1 MIKRAAALICMGSLA
16 VALTAWGAPKA
27 KQVTRPS
34 RTIPAARVSAAHV
47 SHGSVSDARGRGHA
61 LVRAKVP
68 RRADVGTRSGLRIQK
83 RRTVSARTAGRFQS
97 VLSRQRTLAHGRSAY
112 RRSALAGAKKFQPS
126 RPRAGKARI
135 AAAINKSGNLREKKF
150 AGGRGNRPFSKIGG
164 EQIARASRATAWR
177 DLSRN
182 RQRNLTFA
190 RNVLYNRAADA
201 RITNYWR
208 TDRFRDPRYA
218 AFYHYQRQW
227 HDRDWWRR
235 HHTRII
241 FVLGGWWYW
250 DAGYWYPCWGYDPYA
265 WYWYDGPIYTGYAS
279 LTPDQVIINVQL
291 VLRGEGYYA
300 GAIDGILGPQ
310 TRAALA
316 AFQADHG
323 LAVTSAVDQPTL
335 QTMGLA

>member
-1 MIKRAAALICMGSLA
+1 MVKRVAILTCMGSLA
-16 VALTAWGAPKA
+16 AALTVWGAPKA
-27 KQVTRPS
+27 KQVTRP
-34 RTIPAARVSAAHV
+34 TKAIPNTRVLATHVNRVSV
-47 SHGSVSDARGRGHA
+47 SSARGRGHA
-61 LVRAKVP
+61 LVRASVP
-68 RRADVGTRSGLRIQK
+68 GRANVAARSHLRIQE
-83 RRTVSARTAGRFQS
+83 RGAVSARTGSRARF
-97 VLSRQRTLAHGRSAY
+97 VLGRQRTLAHSGSAY
-112 RRSALAGAKKFQPS
+112 QRTAVTNAKKFQTDRS
-126 RPRAGKARI
+126 QGGEARI
-135 AAAINKSGNLREKKF
+135 SAAINKPGIVQEEKF
-150 AGGRGNRPFSKIGG
+150 ARLKGDRPFARIGD
-164 EQIARASRATAWR
+164 EQIARARRATAWGN
-177 DLSRN
+177 LSGN

-190 RNVLYNRAADA
+190 RNVLHNRAGDA

-227 HDRDWWRR
+227 HDREWWHR

-250 DAGYWYPCWGYDPYA
+250 DAGYWYPCWGYDPDA

-279 LTPDQVIINVQL
+279 LTPDQVIINVQI
-291 VLRGEGYYA
+291 VLRDEGYYA
-300 GAIDGILGPQ
+300 GAIDGILGPE

-323 LAVTSAVDQPTL
+323 LALTSAVDQPTL

>member
-1 MIKRAAALICMGSLA
+1 MIKRAAALICIGSLA

-34 RTIPAARVSAAHV
+34 RIIPAARVSAARV
-47 SHGSVSDARGRGHA
+47 SHGSVSDARGRGRA
-61 LVRAKVP
+61 LVSAKVP
-68 RRADVGTRSGLRIQK
+68 RHADVRARSGLRIQK
-83 RRTVSARTAGRFQS
+83 GRTVSARTAGRVQS
-97 VLSRQRTLAHGRSAY
+97 VLSRQRTVAHGRSAY
-112 RRSALAGAKKFQPS
+112 RRSALAGAKKIQAS

-135 AAAINKSGNLREKKF
+135 SAAINKSGNPREKTF
-150 AGGRGNRPFSKIGG
+150 ARGRGNRPFSKTGG

-250 DAGYWYPCWGYDPYA
+250 DAG
-265 WYWYDGPIYTGYAS
+265 PIYTGYAS